1 MDFSGALRQ
10 GETGAG
16 GVELRAAPRFASLI
30 RAAKLVSR
38 QGEFVCVI
46 RDVSAT
52 GIGLRS
58 FHALPAEGD
67 CALELQNGES
77 YEIERVRRAGLE
89 ASFRFAH
96 PIDVEKL
103 IHETWK
109 YPKRQLRLNIAMPIV
124 VTTLAGRYRATT
136 ENISQQGARIE
147 CEALLAID
155 QTVRIE
161 ADHIPDIRAK
171 VRWRQESCYGLVF
184 DNTFS
189 LRDFAVLA
197 AALQCPSLLSN
208 DDWAG

>member
-10 GETGAG
+10 GETAAG

-58 FHALPAEGD
+58 FHALPRDED
-67 CALELQNGES
+67 LALELQNGES
-77 YEIERVRRAGLE
+77 YELEKVRSSGLE
-89 ASFRFAH
+89 ASFRF
-96 PIDVEKL
+96 PRPVDVDKL
-103 IHETWK
+103 INETWN
-109 YPKRQLRLNIAMPIV
+109 YPKRQLRLNITMPIV
-124 VTTLAGRYRATT
+124 VTTLAGRFRATT

-161 ADHIPDIRAK
+161 ADHVPEIRAK
-171 VRWRQESCYGLVF
+171 VRWRRNGSYGLVF
-184 DNTFS
+184 DTTFS

-197 AALQCPSLLSN
+197 AGLQSPVLLSN
-208 DDWAG
+208 DDWGG